1 MSDLIERQAAIEAIC
16 KACLIT
22 EDYHK
27 CDGFPETSTWCEEL
41 VALRALPSAQ
51 PEQQHG
57 RIFQEIVLEY
67 PSICVYPEYEGK
79 PYFSIKYTENG
90 EGFIGYGTYNPKVL
104 SELLKEYFIPSAQP
118 KIIRCEDCMHN
129 GSFDTDC
136 PIEWNGKEYCSFA
149 ERRNDE

>member
-1 MSDLIERQAAIEAIC
+1 MKKNDSISKPALMKEFSDFVRESNNSDFARTPTWNDAVSLVDSMPPSE
-16 KACLIT
+16 
-22 EDYHK
+22 
-27 CDGFPETSTWCEEL
+27 PE
-41 VALRALPSAQ
+41 
-51 PEQQHG
+51 QHG
-57 RIFQEIVLEY
+57 RIFEEIVLEY

-104 SELLKEYFIPSAQP
+104 SEFLKEYFMPPVQP

-149 ERRNDE
+149 ERKDDG